1 MPCAD
6 CALLPLP
13 ELLPAGLPLLLSVGD
28 GEGEGE
34 GLPCCCR
41 SGEGEGEAV
50 GEAEGEGEGV
60 PPSQLLAP
68 GPELRPG
75 PQLLQLWEP
84 GELEKLP
91 GSQGVQAGEEALLKE
106 PGWHR
111 EH

>member
-1 MPCAD
+1 VVAQPEELPWQ
-6 CALLPLP
+6 LLGG
-13 ELLPAGLPLLLSVGD
+13 EAEAEAEEPAERVAV
-28 GEGEGE
+28 
-34 GLPCCCR
+34 
-41 SGEGEGEAV
+41 GEGEGEAV